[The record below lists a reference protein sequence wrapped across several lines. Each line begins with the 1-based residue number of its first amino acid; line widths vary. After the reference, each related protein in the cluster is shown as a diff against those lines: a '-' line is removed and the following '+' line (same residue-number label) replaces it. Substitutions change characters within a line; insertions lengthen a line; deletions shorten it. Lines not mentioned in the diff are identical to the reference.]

1 MNKECIGCP
10 GCGKCQVCGKDH
22 ITVVYDNTKYC
33 SKSCFN
39 KFNKPKNTGWGSD
52 PKLIIE
58 TDIIEV
64 GKNGPELKQI
74 ALKKKMEDITK
85 QLLVVASDGMF
96 KLTFSDPIPKEL
108 APVLNLKQ
116 IQVSEDLKTLSW

>member
-10 GCGKCQVCGKDH
+10 GCGKCQVCGKPH
-22 ITVVYDNTKYC
+22 TTTVFDRTKYC
-33 SKSCFN
+33 SKPCFN
-39 KFNKPKNTGWGSD
+39 KFGQYKNTDFD
-52 PKLIIE
+52 PQLIID

-64 GKNGPELKQI
+64 GKNGSELKQI
-74 ALKKKMEDITK
+74 ALKKKMENIMTT
-85 QLLVVASDGMF
+85 LLQVAKNGNF
-96 KLTFSDPIPKEL
+96 KLTFPDPIPKEL